1 VCYIPE
7 VTPAV
12 EKPLGARMTS
22 QYWRLPV
29 NWREIAAS
37 VRWAA
42 GGSFWVEASA
52 PPTVVTEP
60 MQQKEAGK
68 LLLHLLNYDVARTP
82 AVSNIEV
89 KFRLP
94 RGASVAKVTLL
105 SPDRADTPALAFKS
119 AEGAVAFTVPRLAT
133 YDLAVIQLEK
143 K

>member
-1 VCYIPE
+1 
-7 VTPAV
+7 
-12 EKPLGARMTS
+12 
-22 QYWRLPV
+22 
-29 NWREIAAS
+29 
-37 VRWAA
+37 
-42 GGSFWVEASA
+42 VEASA

-82 AVSNIEV
+82 AVANIEV